1 MNKAPSNV
9 QERGATRMESHR
21 ADRRV
26 QRTEDLLRQA
36 LRTLIQEKRFS
47 EITVQNVIDR
57 ADVGRSTFYAHY
69 RGKEDLFRSDVE
81 RFLGF
86 IERGVTWKGG
96 PKERIVP
103 VRELFDHVR
112 EFRAFCRALSASGK
126 MEALQRAMAS
136 HLASHLEKRLAI
148 RMSPS
153 QRQAVP
159 VSILANHIA
168 GSLVTMLDW
177 WFRNGMSQTPERMD
191 QIFHAL
197 VMPSV
202 RSVTGRG
209 LDRDTGRATS
219 GQKLS
224 GDP

>member
-1 MNKAPSNV
+1 MKSRP
-9 QERGATRMESHR
+9 

-36 LRTLIQEKRFS
+36 LRGLIQEKRFD

-86 IERGVTWKGG
+86 IERGVTWNGG
-96 PKERIVP
+96 PKERILP
-103 VRELFDHVR
+103 VRELFEHVR

-126 MEALQRAMAS
+126 LEALQRATTS
-136 HLASHLEKRLAI
+136 HLSARLEKRLAI
-148 RMSPS
+148 RMSLS
-153 QRQAVP
+153 QRQSVP

-168 GSLVTMLDW
+168 GALVTMLDW
-177 WFRNGMSQTPERMD
+177 WFRNGMPHAPERMD

-197 VMPSV
+197 VMPGL
-202 RSVTGRG
+202 RSATGRRLEPDIG
-209 LDRDTGRATS
+209 
-219 GQKLS
+219 
-224 GDP
+224 

>member
-1 MNKAPSNV
+1 MQS
-9 QERGATRMESHR
+9 RR

-36 LRTLIQEKRFS
+36 LRTLIQEKRFD

-86 IERGVTWKGG
+86 IERSMTWNGG

-103 VRELFDHVR
+103 VRELFSHVR
-112 EFRAFCRALSASGK
+112 EFRAFCQALSASGK
-126 MEALQRAMAS
+126 LEMLQRAMVR
-136 HLASHLEKRLAI
+136 HLSARLEKRLAI

-159 VSILANHIA
+159 ASILANHIA
-168 GSLVTMLDW
+168 GASVTMLDW
-177 WFRNGMSQTPERMD
+177 WFRNGMPHTPERMD

-197 VMPSV
+197 VMPAV
-202 RSVTGRG
+202 RSVTGRS
-209 LDRDTGRATS
+209 LSPDTG
-219 GQKLS
+219 
-224 GDP
+224 